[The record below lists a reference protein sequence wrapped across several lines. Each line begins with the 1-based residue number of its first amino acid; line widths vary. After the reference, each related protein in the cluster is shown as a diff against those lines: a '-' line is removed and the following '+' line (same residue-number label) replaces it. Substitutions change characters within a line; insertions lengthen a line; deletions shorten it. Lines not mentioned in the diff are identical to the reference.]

1 MALPVDH
8 TEGTVYV
15 RKTCTVSDTSID
27 ERGTLISRS
36 RTRREHEMPEKDDR
50 RSVATEVANTV
61 RRARRR
67 FFRRDD
73 FVGSRYSV
81 EKALSRLVERGELL
95 RIRNGLYWKG
105 ADTPFGM
112 SPPNPREVVTV
123 YSAPYPSGPAGM
135 SAANLLGLTTQIPRV
150 PEYAAPSTVP
160 DIERIS
166 LVRHSP
172 KRANARRS
180 ARLNESEVALLEVL
194 GAWERA
200 VELPPDEAFA
210 RLVAAMRGGELD
222 ANRLAKAA
230 VCEPARVRVRLR
242 SLLDASGRADLS
254 ALVPSASAK
263 SVETRALARLKP
275 SAA

>member
-1 MALPVDH
+1 MSGRDNPH
-8 TEGTVYV
+8 
-15 RKTCTVSDTSID
+15 
-27 ERGTLISRS
+27 
-36 RTRREHEMPEKDDR
+36 
-50 RSVATEVANTV
+50 SVATEVASIV

-67 FFRRDD
+67 FFRRGD

-81 EKALSRLVERGELL
+81 EKALSRLVDRGEVL

-112 SPPNPREVVTV
+112 SPPNPREVVAA
-123 YSAPYPSGPAGM
+123 YAAPYPSGPAGI

-166 LVRHSP
+166 VVRHNP

-194 GAWERA
+194 GAWERS
-200 VELPPDEAFA
+200 VELRPDEAFD
-210 RLVAAMRGGELD
+210 RLVAALRGGGLD
-222 ANRLAKAA
+222 ANRLARAA
-230 VCEPARVRVRLR
+230 ACEPARVRVRLR
-242 SLLDASGRADLS
+242 SLLDAAGRADLS
-254 ALVPSASAK
+254 ALVPPASTK
-263 SVETRALARLKP
+263 SVEARALARLRS

>member
-1 MALPVDH
+1 
-8 TEGTVYV
+8 
-15 RKTCTVSDTSID
+15 
-27 ERGTLISRS
+27 
-36 RTRREHEMPEKDDR
+36 MPEKDDP

-112 SPPNPREVVTV
+112 SPPNPREVVAA
-123 YSAPYPSGPAGM
+123 YSSPYPSGPAGI

-172 KRANARRS
+172 KRAKSRRS

-200 VELPPDEAFA
+200 VELPPDEAFD
-210 RLVAAMRGGELD
+210 RLAASLRGGGLD

-242 SLLDASGRADLS
+242 SLLDAAGRADLS

>member
-1 MALPVDH
+1 
-8 TEGTVYV
+8 
-15 RKTCTVSDTSID
+15 
-27 ERGTLISRS
+27 
-36 RTRREHEMPEKDDR
+36 MPGRDDPH
-50 RSVATEVANTV
+50 SVATEIANTV

-73 FVGSRYSV
+73 FVGSRHSV
-81 EKALSRLVERGELL
+81 EKAFSRLVDRGELL

-105 ADTPFGM
+105 ANTPFGM
-112 SPPNPREVVTV
+112 SPPNPREVVAA
-123 YSAPYPSGPAGM
+123 YAAPYPSGPAGI

-160 DIERIS
+160 DIERIRV
-166 LVRHSP
+166 VRHNA

-180 ARLNESEVALLEVL
+180 ARLNEREVALLEVL

-200 VELPPDEAFA
+200 VELPPDEAFD
-210 RLVAAMRGGELD
+210 RLVAALRSGGLD

-230 VCEPARVRVRLR
+230 ACEPARVRVGLR
-242 SLLDASGRADLS
+242 SLLGAAGRGDLS
-254 ALVPSASAK
+254 ALVPPASAK
-263 SVETRALARLKP
+263 SVEARALARLEP